1 VLSVVAQQ
9 LLTIRQARLAG
20 TPTALFEGR
29 RICVLPNNVCITM
42 NPGYAGRTELPDNL
56 KALFRPVSMM
66 VPDYALIAEIM
77 LYAEG
82 FVDSRPLAVKMV
94 MMYAESTHC
103 LRVSLSAFEC
113 PLMSSLRATSDGL

>member
-1 VLSVVAQQ
+1 MLSVVAQQ

-20 TPTALFEGR
+20 APTALFEGR

-94 MMYAESTHC
+94 MMYAESTRC
-103 LRVSLSAFEC
+103 LRVSLSASEC
-113 PLMSSLRATSDGL
+113 PLMSDLRATSDDL

>member
-20 TPTALFEGR
+20 APTALFEGR

-94 MMYAESTHC
+94 MMYAESTRC

-113 PLMSSLRATSDGL
+113 PLMSGLRATSDGL